1 MIINLMGTIP
11 SSPKILCLN
20 LFLLDIFEFP
30 VYLYLKVWTFEL
42 TSLRSWQ
49 INWGG
54 GGWNYDTIITLTLNF
69 ALQQQQNQTIQY
81 KNF

>member
-20 LFLLDIFEFP
+20 LFLHDIFEFP

-54 GGWNYDTIITLTLNF
+54 GRNYDTIITLTLNF